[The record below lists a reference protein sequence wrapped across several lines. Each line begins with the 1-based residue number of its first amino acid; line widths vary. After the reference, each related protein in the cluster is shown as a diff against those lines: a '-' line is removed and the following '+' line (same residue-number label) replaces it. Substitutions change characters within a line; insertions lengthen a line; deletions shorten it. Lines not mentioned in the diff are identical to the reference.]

1 MRSAPAGERIWS
13 ASLRRAAATARPLSL
28 FPNASSGLA
37 ASTAWYAR
45 IAWRRIVWGQ
55 PNSWAGAIQRV
66 EVVMPSEVKTVDANH
81 NGSRTLEELERELN
95 EAHRREAA
103 TGEILKVIG
112 RSTFNLQ
119 TVLNTLAESA
129 TRLCDADDAWLF
141 LREGESFRWVASY
154 GHDSN
159 VHACVREYFRPLQV
173 PVDKGSI
180 TGRTALAAK
189 VVQVPDVLADPEY
202 TWNEAQKIA
211 GYRAALGAP
220 LLRNG
225 KVIGVLFVTRTLPES
240 FSTKQI
246 GQIEIFADQALIA
259 IENSRLLEAEQTRT
273 REFAA
278 ELEQQTTTAEILRI
292 IARSPTDPQPV
303 FDTIMQSA
311 VRLCGARHALV
322 YGLEGE
328 MIQLVG
334 HHNFLP
340 DSLEPF
346 RRTLPHRL
354 SESGTLVAQAM
365 RSGKVVAIKDIFFD
379 ADVSEA
385 VRELARSA
393 GYRSVIAV
401 PILREGR
408 PLGAIAL
415 TRGDEGCGPNP
426 FSREQIKLLEMFA
439 GHVGI
444 AIENA
449 QLFEEVQAR
458 TRELSKTLEHQTT
471 TSEILRIISSSPT
484 DAQPVFDAI
493 MQSAVRLCGARH
505 ALIYQVEDEM
515 IHLVGHHNF
524 AAEPLEQFRR
534 TLPHRLSESGT
545 LVAQAMRSGKA
556 VAINDILYDADVSEA
571 VRELARSA
579 GYRSVIAVP
588 ILREGRP
595 LGAIALTR
603 SDERGAPN
611 LFSQEQMML
620 LEIFAGHVG
629 IAIENARLFEE
640 VQARNRDLTA
650 LSEVGQTVSSTLDLS
665 QLLQTV
671 IAQACAM
678 VHADGGAVYIFDERS
693 GEFYLTAGHNMAS
706 EHIARVRSHPIRL
719 GDPVVG
725 ECGARR
731 QAVQEADLRTMSSTP
746 LLELLVRGGVRA
758 ILAVPLV
765 HQGELIGALAVRRNQ
780 PGSFSAHAVQL
791 LETFANQSAIAIRNA
806 RLFEEIERKGHEL
819 EVASQHKSQFV
830 ANMSHEL
837 RTPLAAI
844 LGYAELMQEGF
855 YEPLGQKSLD
865 ALTRIRSN

>member
-1 MRSAPAGERIWS
+1 MAVQDQLRTEGGIAAHADRHMTPFAIHDVEVIMLDERPLLAVTDFCNLPSGIAFDFPDRRRRIASDHQEQAAKGRTLGHVRLGQLVLALPRSRLDDRNPLPGAEGVQAAGECACHLSEMLVIQ
-13 ASLRRAAATARPLSL
+13 LRVVPVKSSPPAAHATAGLPHGVEGIEDDAIHAIVDPLQQLGVVLREVIGRVHARPLARFAAVSHSCSRQRTTS
-28 FPNASSGLA
+28 FPVKSG
-37 ASTAWYAR
+37 
-45 IAWRRIVWGQ
+45 
-55 PNSWAGAIQRV
+55 
-66 EVVMPSEVKTVDANH
+66 
-81 NGSRTLEELERELN
+81 
-95 EAHRREAA
+95 
-103 TGEILKVIG
+103 
-112 RSTFNLQ
+112 
-119 TVLNTLAESA
+119 
-129 TRLCDADDAWLF
+129 
-141 LREGESFRWVASY
+141 
-154 GHDSN
+154 
-159 VHACVREYFRPLQV
+159 
-173 PVDKGSI
+173 KG
-180 TGRTALAAK
+180 
-189 VVQVPDVLADPEY
+189 P
-202 TWNEAQKIA
+202 
-211 GYRAALGAP
+211 
-220 LLRNG
+220 
-225 KVIGVLFVTRTLPES
+225 RTLPES

-322 YGLEGE
+322 YRLEGE

-611 LFSQEQMML
+611 PFSQEQMML

-640 VQARNRDLTA
+640 VQARTRE
-650 LSEVGQTVSSTLDLS
+650 LSKTLEHQTTTSEILRIISSSPTD
-665 QLLQTV
+665 
-671 IAQACAM
+671 AQ
-678 VHADGGAVYIFDERS
+678 
-693 GEFYLTAGHNMAS
+693 
-706 EHIARVRSHPIRL
+706 
-719 GDPVVG
+719 PV
-725 ECGARR
+725 
-731 QAVQEADLRTMSSTP
+731 
-746 LLELLVRGGVRA
+746 
-758 ILAVPLV
+758 
-765 HQGELIGALAVRRNQ
+765 
-780 PGSFSAHAVQL
+780 
-791 LETFANQSAIAIRNA
+791 
-806 RLFEEIERKGHEL
+806 
-819 EVASQHKSQFV
+819 
-830 ANMSHEL
+830 
-837 RTPLAAI
+837 
-844 LGYAELMQEGF
+844 
-855 YEPLGQKSLD
+855 
-865 ALTRIRSN
+865 